1 MCESFAPLGTTT
13 AAPVHLR
20 ALGRSVKHVRVS
32 SAELREV
39 TVARALPAP
48 PLAAVRPSA
57 AAGWGCLIR
66 ALEKAQ
72 RAAVSYLPFVSFA
85 RKGLAVLCTLVR
97 RW

>member
-72 RAAVSYLPFVSFA
+72 RTAVICRFLCVE
-85 RKGLAVLCTLVR
+85 GLCALVL